1 MCTRFEES
9 PRKGSVTLVR
19 VLCNVCKLHLK
30 NGPFGPD
37 QVLDSRYTELYFI
50 FNFWLEAKSF
60 KMQSSKKGSYQN
72 VDTRITKI
80 LMIKIPCLVRCLS
93 SKK

>member
-1 MCTRFEES
+1 M
-9 PRKGSVTLVR
+9 SVN
-19 VLCNVCKLHLK
+19 CIK

-60 KMQSSKKGSYQN
+60 KMQSSKKGS
-72 VDTRITKI
+72 
-80 LMIKIPCLVRCLS
+80 LIKTLTPESREDFDD
-93 SKK
+93 

>member
-9 PRKGSVTLVR
+9 PRKGSDTLVR
-19 VLCNVCKLHLK
+19 VLLNVCKLHLK

-50 FNFWLEAKSF
+50 FNFWLEAISF
-60 KMQSSKKGSYQN
+60 KMQSSKKA
-72 VDTRITKI
+72 V
-80 LMIKIPCLVRCLS
+80 LIKTLTPESREDFDD
-93 SKK
+93 